1 MEDQKVIKKRR
12 RGKRGG
18 KKAGSANPP
27 QNILPAGPE
36 QKPKVIGVGCVL
48 EMSDGNLYN
57 LAFNQVELINLIQLS
72 HSIRQDGILPLTL
85 IGPAPKK
92 EGP

>member
-1 MEDQKVIKKRR
+1 MEDQQVNKKRR

-18 KKAGSANPP
+18 KKANGSKPP
-27 QNILPAGPE
+27 ENILPAGPE

-57 LAFNQVELINLIQLS
+57 LAFNQVELISLIQLS
-72 HSIRQDGILPLTL
+72 HTIRKDGILPLTL